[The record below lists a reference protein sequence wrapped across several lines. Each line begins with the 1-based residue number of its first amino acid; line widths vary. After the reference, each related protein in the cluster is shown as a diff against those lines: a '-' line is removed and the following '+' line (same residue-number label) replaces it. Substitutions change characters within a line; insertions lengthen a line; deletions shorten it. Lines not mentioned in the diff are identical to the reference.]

1 MNGLPRFHVFRR
13 GILLLFGVAGVL
25 ACGTSPLMGQQNLES
40 AWLNYRQA
48 EIDYGAKEET
58 RDSIRDFQLRALDGI
73 DVARA
78 SGQNQRLQSALA
90 AAQSQGS
97 LLSRAEVELNRS
109 RNELREAGAA
119 LLSGLQ
125 SWATE
130 LEANLRRPNQPAT
143 VVSSWTEALRQ
154 TRANIAEVEA
164 TLRQVEEAVAPIGI
178 IPVEWDPRTGPEEYG
193 YFADLYEDR
202 ARNLSALIADSDA
215 RIRQYENLI
224 ALQREQQRD
233 ALYESNPTGGRLSPI
248 GGTSSAADPLPGQIA
263 LEREKRAI
271 YVAAR
276 DGYLEQARRAR
287 AFAEGR
293 GP

>member
-1 MNGLPRFHVFRR
+1 MSGLPGFQLFRR
-13 GILLLFGVAGVL
+13 GVLLLFGVAGVL
-25 ACGTSPLMGQQNLES
+25 ACGASPLLGQQNLES

-58 RDSIRDFQLRALDGI
+58 RDSIRDFQLRALEVI
-73 DVARA
+73 EVARG

-97 LLSRAEVELNRS
+97 SLSRAEVEFNRS

-119 LLSGLQ
+119 LLSGLE
-125 SWATE
+125 SWAAE
-130 LEANLRRPNQPAT
+130 LGVNLQRPNQPPT

-164 TLRQVEEAVAPIGI
+164 TLREVEEAVAPIGI
-178 IPVEWDPRTGPEEYG
+178 VPVEWDPRTGPEEYG
-193 YFADLYEDR
+193 FLADLYERR
-202 ARNLSALIADSDA
+202 ARNLSELIDDSDDL
-215 RIRQYENLI
+215 IRRLENLM
-224 ALQREQQRD
+224 ALQRDQQRD

-248 GGTSSAADPLPGQIA
+248 GGTPSAADPVPGQIA
-263 LEREKRAI
+263 LEREKREI
-271 YVAAR
+271 YIAAR

-287 AFAEGR
+287 DFAEGR